1 MQKKRRE
8 IVCLFTLIIWLLSFG
23 IKQVQEKKIKK
34 ISEMNIDP
42 SREGSSSIPPQLV
55 TNGLPAD
62 KAHGY
67 LSNEY
72 SFPPGGI
79 PSLRL
84 PVVVVLKC
92 I

>member
-1 MQKKRRE
+1 MHF
-8 IVCLFTLIIWLLSFG
+8 L

-42 SREGSSSIPPQLV
+42 SKAFGDNRPSPSSPPQLLA
-55 TNGLPAD
+55 NGVHD
-62 KAHGY
+62 Y
-67 LSNEY
+67 LSKDF

-84 PVVVVLKC
+84 PMVVVLNAIFFPPFTVK
-92 I
+92 